1 MYKEALRTGFF
12 ELQLARDRYRELC
25 FDGMHP
31 TLVYEFIRVQS
42 LLLAPICPHICEY
55 IWSTLLKFV
64 IESKR
69 VFQIL
74 FFLLIS
80 FKPESIMRSKWPVAG
95 PIDESLL
102 TSAIYLDNCASDFRN
117 RKTNVLTA
125 QKVLLTQFYFY
136 F

>member
-1 MYKEALRTGFF
+1 
-12 ELQLARDRYRELC
+12 
-25 FDGMHP
+25 
-31 TLVYEFIRVQS
+31 
-42 LLLAPICPHICEY
+42 
-55 IWSTLLKFV
+55 
-64 IESKR
+64 
-69 VFQIL
+69 
-74 FFLLIS
+74 
-80 FKPESIMRSKWPVAG
+80 MRSKWPVAG